1 MPGGTPC
8 RSEDAMSFLVSG
20 AGFIGNFVLDW
31 LAADGEPV
39 VSLDALTCAGNLHNL
54 DAIKSGARHVFVR
67 RDIGDRALLE
77 AARTYWSAIPA
88 ADKTAFRFHHAS
100 TDEVSCWLA
109 PGAPAFTEPHPC
121 EPNSPYSAPIAAS
134 DHQVRGWR
142 HAHGLRVLTTNCA
155 NSCGPYHLPETLIP
169 LTIANG
175 LTGNPCRGTSTRS
188 STRLAPD
195 ARPSQRDSRRTGCQ
209 PHGRVL
215 QGRRRHWEGQ
225 PRDRHP
231 QNRAMGPRP
240 PGPGRVCAARCLPR
254 LGRGELKRTL
264 APLGDL
270 TALSIDSTNQEEL
283 SFALPGWRP
292 QSERRS
298 CAVASA
304 ETG

>member
-1 MPGGTPC
+1 
-8 RSEDAMSFLVSG
+8 MSILVIGG
-20 AGFIGNFVLDW
+20 AGFIGSNFVLDW

-39 VSLDALTCAGNLHNL
+39 VNLDALTYAGNLRNL
-54 DAIKSGARHVFVR
+54 DAINSDARHVFVR
-67 RDIGDRALLE
+67 GDIGGRALPE
-77 AARTYWSAIPA
+77 TARTDWSTIPA

-100 TDEVSCWLA
+100 NDEVNGWLA
-109 PGAPAFTEPHPC
+109 PGAPAFTEPHPYG
-121 EPNSPYSAPIAAS
+121 PNSPYSAPIAAS

-169 LTIANG
+169 LTIVNA
-175 LTGNPCRGTSTRS
+175 LTGNPCRGTVTRS
-188 STRLAPD
+188 STRLAPG
-195 ARPSQRDSRRTGCQ
+195 ARPSQRASRHAGWQ
-209 PHGRVL
+209 PHRRGL

-240 PGPGRVCAARCLPR
+240 PGPGRVWAARHLPR

-270 TALSIDSTNQEEL
+270 TALGIDSTNQQECR
-283 SFALPGWRP
+283 SHCPAGGRRANCVHVQWPTQRQDKLP
-292 QSERRS
+292 
-298 CAVASA
+298 
-304 ETG
+304 